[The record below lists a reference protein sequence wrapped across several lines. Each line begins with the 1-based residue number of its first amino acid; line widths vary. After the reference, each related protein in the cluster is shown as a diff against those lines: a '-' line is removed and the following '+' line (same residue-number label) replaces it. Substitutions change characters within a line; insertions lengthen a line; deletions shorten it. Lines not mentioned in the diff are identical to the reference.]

1 VGKVNEL
8 PLEVHRAVLTEL
20 PLGFLHEEEEQE
32 LDVGTSAEHV
42 TAELIRIA
50 QQVDPETAAAVD
62 ASIWKETV
70 QRVRQQGMELL
81 DIHRDMYLAAIEEG
95 RLREAEDAM
104 TAHLD
109 KTTTSTRKTMSPQR
123 LQRLSLFR
131 VQRYYEKINAA
142 KAALVEWS
150 YSGRPAAATTES
162 ASSSTA
168 TVLPENWA
176 FTLPVKVG
184 DQVEADLGGALFPA
198 TVTRVGAAGTTFD
211 VQFFDGDKETGLERS
226 MLKLMS
232 PPKLDGDDDNNK
244 EKVDTSSMTPKQLK
258 RWKKEQEKKNKAN

>member
-1 VGKVNEL
+1 MEI
-8 PLEVHRAVLTEL
+8 HRAVLTEL
-20 PLGFLHEEEEQE
+20 PLGFLEVEEE
-32 LDVGTSAEHV
+32 LGVGTSVEHV

-81 DIHRDMYLAAIEEG
+81 DIHRDMYLAALEEG
-95 RLREAEDAM
+95 RLREAEGAM

-109 KTTTSTRKTMSPQR
+109 KTTTTTRKTMSPQR

-131 VQRYYEKINAA
+131 VQRYYEKINSA

-150 YSGRPAAATTES
+150 YSGRPAAATAAS
-162 ASSSTA
+162 ASSLTA
-168 TVLPENWA
+168 AVLPENWA
-176 FTLPVKVG
+176 LTLPVKVG

-226 MLKLMS
+226 MLKLMV
-232 PPKLDGDDDNNK
+232 PPKSAGDDDDK

-258 RWKKEQEKKNKAN
+258 RWKKEQEKKSKAN